1 MYISDGTE
9 LGLEDASVWITMQ
22 ENFAQEH
29 NAETIQLNCGHNMQ
43 NIEQERIA
51 AEMKQFIEKFRNV
64 EGQQHDPI

>member
-22 ENFAQEH
+22 ENFAQAHHAVVVE
-29 NAETIQLNCGHNMQ
+29 LNCGHNMQ

-51 AEMKQFIEKFRNV
+51 EEMKRFIENLGDV
-64 EGQQHDPI
+64 EGK

>member
-1 MYISDGTE
+1 
-9 LGLEDASVWITMQ
+9 
-22 ENFAQEH
+22 
-29 NAETIQLNCGHNMQ
+29 MQ